1 MLLFIGGDRSMWR
14 YALNDWVALDDVQT
28 FAGEV
33 KPSGPLKANVMLQ
46 LLTMASSG
54 RSG

>member
-1 MLLFIGGDRSMWR
+1 MLLFIGGDWSVWK
-14 YALNDWVALDDVQT
+14 YALNDWVALGDVQT